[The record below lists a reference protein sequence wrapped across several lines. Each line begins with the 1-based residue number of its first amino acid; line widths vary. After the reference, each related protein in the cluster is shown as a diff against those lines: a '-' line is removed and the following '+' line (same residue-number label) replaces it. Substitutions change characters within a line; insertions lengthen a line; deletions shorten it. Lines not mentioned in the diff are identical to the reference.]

1 MDFNPRQFL
10 LKCFEVAV
18 QAALPE
24 KIVPDHL
31 PSNRTSKVIII
42 GAGKAAASMA
52 ASFEKNWIGPVTGLV
67 VVPQNHEVP
76 CNSIEVITASH
87 PTPDHKSVIAAKRI
101 FELTKNLTEEDMVFV
116 LLSGGGSS
124 LLCYPATDIDFS
136 EKQKINRALL
146 KSGATINEINCVR
159 KHLSAIKGGH
169 FARHCFP
176 AKVYTLAISDV
187 VGDDPSTIA
196 SGPTVIDPTTSSD
209 ALNILKKY
217 SIEFSDAVRHWLEN
231 PLSET
236 EKEAIP
242 DNQYTIIGSASMALK
257 KVEEFAH
264 ISGINVINLGEL
276 TGDAKD
282 LGQKTALEI
291 DNLNISEPTLIISGG
306 ETTVTVRGNGQGGR
320 NTEFL
325 LSLLLSIKSSKEVYA
340 LSADTDG
347 IDGLGNNAGAIMTPD
362 SRKRAHIQE
371 INLKALLDNND
382 SYSAFAQLGDL
393 IITGPTKTNV
403 NDFRAI
409 MLLPNKLLS

>member
-1 MDFNPRQFL
+1 MDFNPGQFL

-52 ASFEKNWIGPVTGLV
+52 ASFEKNWFGSVTGLV
-67 VVPQNHEVP
+67 VVPQGHEFP
-76 CNSIEVITASH
+76 CNFIEVITASH
-87 PTPDHKSVIAAKRI
+87 PTPDHNSVIAAKRI
-101 FELTKNLTEEDMVFV
+101 FELTKNLTPVDIVFV

-124 LLCYPATDIDFS
+124 LLCCPANDIEFS
-136 EKQKINRALL
+136 EKQQISRALL
-146 KSGATINEINCVR
+146 KSGATINEMNCVR
-159 KHLSAIKGGH
+159 KHLSAIKGGRL
-169 FARHCFP
+169 ARHCLP
-176 AKVYTLAISDV
+176 AKVYTFAISDV

-217 SIEFSDAVRHWLEN
+217 SIEFSDTVRHWLEN

-242 DNQYTIIGSASMALK
+242 DNQYTIIGSAKMALK
-257 KVEEFAH
+257 KVEDYAQK
-264 ISGINVINLGEL
+264 SGIKIINLGEL
-276 TGDAKD
+276 TGDARE
-282 LGQKTALEI
+282 LGRKTALEI
-291 DNLNISEPTLIISGG
+291 DNLIISEPTLIISGG
-306 ETTVTVRGNGQGGR
+306 ETTVTVKGNGQGGR

-325 LSLLLSIKSSKEVYA
+325 LSLLLSLNGNDNIYA
-340 LSADTDG
+340 LAADTDG
-347 IDGLGNNAGAIMTPD
+347 IDGLGNNAGATFTPD
-362 SRKRAHIQE
+362 SLKRANLHG

-382 SYSAFAQLGDL
+382 SYTAFAQLGDL

-409 MLLPNKLLS
+409 LLLPDKFLS